1 MLKIIKHGNTV
12 HTYKCPK
19 CSCIF
24 IASKRDIEN
33 EDINGLLYC
42 PECGYYISE
51 DDIIDDR
58 AIIKDKLIKDKL
70 FEKVNVPSC
79 WKVGEHDK
87 KYEAMIYFC
96 SNRCIFYKQ
105 LYPNNERSFNDL
117 WYRWYY

>member
-12 HTYKCPK
+12 HTYKCGR
-19 CSCIF
+19 CGCIF
-24 IASKRDIEN
+24 IASEIETKI

-51 DDIIDDR
+51 DDIIDDQE
-58 AIIKDKLIKDKL
+58 IIKDKLIKDKL

-87 KYEAMIYFC
+87 KYEAINT
-96 SNRCIFYKQ
+96 SASTDDCIKRQ
-105 LYPNNERSFNDL
+105 
-117 WYRWYY
+117 

>member
-12 HTYKCPK
+12 HTYKCIK
-19 CSCIF
+19 CGCIF
-24 IASKRDIEN
+24 IASEIETKI
-33 EDINGLLYC
+33 EDINGLLHC

-58 AIIKDKLIKDKL
+58 EIIKDKL

-87 KYEAMIYFC
+87 KYEAINTSATTYD
-96 SNRCIFYKQ
+96 CIKRQ
-105 LYPNNERSFNDL
+105 
-117 WYRWYY
+117 

>member
-1 MLKIIKHGNTV
+1 MIKVIKHGNAI
-12 HTYKCPK
+12 HAYKCAK

-24 IASKRDIEN
+24 TASERDIEI

-51 DDIIDDR
+51 DDIIDDQE
-58 AIIKDKLIKDKL
+58 IIKDKLIKDKL

-87 KYEAMIYFC
+87 KYEAINT
-96 SNRCIFYKQ
+96 SASTDDCIK
-105 LYPNNERSFNDL
+105 R
-117 WYRWYY
+117 